1 MLSPSIS
8 GIQSCRNSSYLGQ
21 IFSKNA
27 DALMANGKIKY
38 AVSVPFFFFTAK
50 CLTMQ
55 YNGTQEKVLTGKKSG
70 NRYKHIINEFN

>member
-8 GIQSCRNSSYLGQ
+8 GIQSCRNGSYLGQ

-27 DALMANGKIKY
+27 DALMANGIFDF

-50 CLTMQ
+50 CLTQ
-55 YNGTQEKVLTGKKSG
+55 YNGTQEKVLTGEKSG
-70 NRYKHIINEFN
+70 NRYKHIINEF